1 MVLKPDLRT
10 RGRRFRSD
18 GQHRPRRSAAQ
29 ANALLHGDVGI
40 QDRERHR
47 GAKAGVDNYIVKPFN
62 AQTLKIKIDAVF
74 AARAAPGF

>member
-1 MVLKPDLRT
+1 MVDDSGAMANIV
-10 RGRRFRSD
+10 RGDPQFKC
-18 GQHRPRRSAAQ
+18 
-29 ANALLHGDVGI
+29 ALLHGDVGI

-47 GAKAGVDNYIVKPFN
+47 GAKSRRRQLHNYIVKPFN